1 MLDSQI
7 GSMKS
12 LITLI
17 ISLLLGSALC
27 GQKPLWPKT
36 ELQQIVDLE
45 HSIVLIPLL
54 DEPETSSISIGR
66 DPELMRIR
74 EVNAA
79 IIAGANKRFDFSK
92 TLFFSTSDS
101 SAVYSGQFQNR
112 LSNANGE
119 QVGINKSISELFVA
133 EFLEP
138 SHMTELEVIVYNKRQ
153 IKRQERKNRKHQD
166 IINELERQIVLES
179 DPVRIAKKTEKTAWH
194 QAKIIDVMTP
204 KNVSPEHDHTKS
216 YWAEKEYFHA
226 ESADH
231 RRLVIRRMEG
241 KEIVASKKVTY
252 KVNWNFVARLHTSV
266 DENTKYFEAFGFL
279 NKKLIDRKA
288 ELTKDLGIEMN

>member
-7 GSMKS
+7 GYIKS

-17 ISLLLGSALC
+17 ISLLLGSTLC

-45 HSIVLIPLL
+45 HSILLIPLL
-54 DEPETSSISIGR
+54 EEPETSSISIGR
-66 DPELMRIR
+66 NPELMRIR

-79 IIAGANKRFDFSK
+79 IVAGANKQFDFSK

-119 QVGINKSISELFVA
+119 QLGINKSVSELFVA

-138 SHMTELEVIVYNKRQ
+138 NQMTELEVTVYNKRQ
-153 IKRQERKNRKHQD
+153 IKRQERKNRKHQK
-166 IINELERQIVLES
+166 IIDELERQIILES
-179 DPVRIAKKTEKTAWH
+179 DSVRIAKKTEKTAWH
-194 QAKIIDVMTP
+194 QAKIIGLMTQ
-204 KNVSPEHDHTKS
+204 KNPSPEHDQNRS
-216 YWAEKEYFHA
+216 YWAEKEYFQA
-226 ESADH
+226 ESSDH
-231 RRLVIRRMEG
+231 RRLVIRRIEG

-252 KVNWNFVARLHTSV
+252 KVNWNFVARLHSSV
-266 DENTKYFEAFGFL
+266 DEKTKYFEAFGFL

-288 ELTKDLGIEMN
+288 ELTKELGIEMN

>member
-1 MLDSQI
+1 MLDPQI

-17 ISLLLGSALC
+17 ISLLLGSTLC
-27 GQKPLWPKT
+27 GQKPLWPKA

-45 HSIVLIPLL
+45 NSIVLIPLL
-54 DEPETSSISIGR
+54 DEPETSSISMSR
-66 DPELMRIR
+66 NPELMRIR

-138 SHMTELEVIVYNKRQ
+138 SHMTELEVIVYNKRK
-153 IKRQERKNRKHQD
+153 IKRQERKNRKHQN
-166 IINELERQIVLES
+166 IINELEQQLVLES
-179 DPVRIAKKTEKTAWH
+179 DSVRIAKKTEKTAWH
-194 QAKIIDVMTP
+194 QAKIIDIMTRENP
-204 KNVSPEHDHTKS
+204 SPEHDNTKS
-216 YWAEKEYFHA
+216 YLAEREYFHS

-288 ELTKDLGIEMN
+288 ELTKGLGIEMN